1 MPQAIEKSAKA
12 TAKHETAA
20 VVAKAAALAV
30 PSLISKALMGRLMQ
44 DPELGT
50 QFGFGCGIALSTLGI
65 SFSAANNIIDALE
78 PHIAEFRYK
87 DLISL
92 MLHASNVLLSSSCAL
107 GGFAGAVAFM
117 NADMNQS
124 AMDAGYLFPLLIF
137 IAAIRA
143 LTQKSANSHVK
154 KLGEAAVEIG
164 ISIAAGV
171 SAGQTS
177 GELHAFL
184 SATTALFTAIATSSV
199 TGYLGSF
206 FMASAPKK
214 PKPELGLPLLTKAS
228 EASLEQIPA

>member
-1 MPQAIEKSAKA
+1 MPQSAEKSVKA
-12 TAKHETAA
+12 TAKHETAT
-20 VVAKAAALAV
+20 VIAKAAALAV

-50 QFGFGCGIALSTLGI
+50 QFGFGCGIGLSTLGI

-78 PHIAEFRYK
+78 PHIAEFRYR
-87 DLISL
+87 DLISF

-117 NADMNQS
+117 NADMGQS
-124 AMDAGYLFPLLIF
+124 TMDEGYLFPLLVF

-143 LTQKSANSHVK
+143 LTQKAANSYIK
-154 KLGEAAVEIG
+154 KLGEAAVETG

-171 SAGQTS
+171 SVGQTN

-184 SATTALFTAIATSSV
+184 SATTALFTAIATSSL
-199 TGYLGSF
+199 TGLLGSF
-206 FMASAPKK
+206 FMTSAAPKK
-214 PKPELGLPLLTKAS
+214 PETEVELPMLDKDS
-228 EASLEQIPA
+228 EASPE